1 MHTLLYSCLQHQWGY
16 RMRACRGDASILS
29 ATARVDE
36 ALKHGLLSYSP
47 HALLNDELLA
57 RRIRLPVRLNR
68 LGIRSQ
74 ADLLAPAWTGCFV
87 QACDAFT
94 DRVNGL
100 GEVVLPGSF
109 PLLGRI
115 FGDGAF
121 DMGGARVESFV
132 SSNTRCLSSAR
143 GLREHWAVMR
153 ARAAPEAGAAPATGT
168 RSLGVHKAGLQASMS
183 EDSNVLPAPT
193 ARTMRSTRAAPGR
206 DAGRGDE
213 AVSYTHLTLPTI
225 CSV

>member
-1 MHTLLYSCLQHQWGY
+1 LHTLLYSCLQHQWGY

-57 RRIRLPVRLNR
+57 RRIRLPVRLNG

-74 ADLLAPAWTGCFV
+74 ADFLALTWTGCFV
-87 QACDAFT
+87 QACEAFT

-109 PLLGRI
+109 PLLGRL

-121 DMGGARVESFV
+121 DMGGARFESFV
-132 SSNTRCLSSAR
+132 SSNTHCLSSAR
-143 GLREHWAVMR
+143 GLREHWAAMR
-153 ARAAPEAGAAPATGT
+153 ARPPRV
-168 RSLGVHKAGLQASMS
+168 RSHKACTRQVSKPQCRRTPTTTRR
-183 EDSNVLPAPT
+183 PARAYT
-193 ARTMRSTRAAPGR
+193 THYVINSSSARPR
-206 DAGRGDE
+206 
-213 AVSYTHLTLPTI
+213 
-225 CSV
+225 C

>member
-1 MHTLLYSCLQHQWGY
+1 
-16 RMRACRGDASILS
+16 MRTCRGDDSILS

-57 RRIRLPVRLNR
+57 RRIRLPVRLNG

-87 QACDAFT
+87 QACEAFT

-100 GEVVLPGSF
+100 GEVVLPGSS
-109 PLLGRI
+109 PLLGRF

-121 DMGGARVESFV
+121 DMGGARFELFV
-132 SSNTRCLSSAR
+132 STSTHCLSSAR
-143 GLREHWAVMR
+143 GLREQWAAMR
-153 ARAAPEAGAAPATGT
+153 ARARRRRQALRPRRV
-168 RSLGVHKAGLQASMS
+168 RSHKACIRQVSKPQS
-183 EDSNVLPAPT
+183 RRTPTTTHHPARAYNMRYAISSSS
-193 ARTMRSTRAAPGR
+193 ARPSCWTRR
-206 DAGRGDE
+206 RGDYPRSRWHPW
-213 AVSYTHLTLPTI
+213 V
-225 CSV
+225 